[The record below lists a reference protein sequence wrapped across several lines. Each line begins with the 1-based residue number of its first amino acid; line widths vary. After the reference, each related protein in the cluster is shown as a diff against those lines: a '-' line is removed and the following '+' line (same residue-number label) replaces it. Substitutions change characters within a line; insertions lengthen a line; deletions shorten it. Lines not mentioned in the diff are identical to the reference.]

1 MIETLDVVHSYN
13 REPVIK
19 KASIRIDT
27 GITLFRGPNG
37 SGKTTMAKII
47 SGLLPPKRGRVLV
60 DGIDIYTGNRVARE
74 KLREIIFVHDTPVI
88 LKGNVYRNL
97 TYGLRI
103 MGKTNYTVLSELIER
118 FGLGR
123 LVHKNAH
130 ELSAGERQ
138 IVSLVRGFAVSPRY
152 LILDE
157 PLQYLDDERRRE
169 VTSYLLELRKEGIT
183 IVIATHEQDLVKHAD
198 KIFYI
203 KYGYVE
209 EVELPRPT

>member
-1 MIETLDVVHSYN
+1 MIETFNVEHAYN
-13 REPVIK
+13 NEPVIRGVSIKIK
-19 KASIRIDT
+19 K

-47 SGLLPPKRGRVLV
+47 SGLLRPTKGRVMV
-60 DGIDIYTGNRVARE
+60 DNIDIYSGDSKASE
-74 KLREIIFVHDTPVI
+74 KLREIVFIHDTPVI

-118 FGLGR
+118 FGLKR
-123 LVHKNAH
+123 LVHKNTN
-130 ELSAGERQ
+130 ELSAGEKQ
-138 IVSLVRGFAVSPRY
+138 IVSLVRGLAVSPKY

-157 PLQYLDDERRRE
+157 PLQYLDDERRRQ
-169 VTSYLLELRKEGIT
+169 VISYLLELRDLGVT
-183 IVIATHEQDLVKHAD
+183 IVIATHEHVLMKYAD

-209 EVELPRPT
+209 EVEVLD

>member
-1 MIETLDVVHSYN
+1 MIETIEVEHAYNKDPVV
-13 REPVIK
+13 RGV
-19 KASIRIDT
+19 SIRIDR

-47 SGLLPPKRGRVLV
+47 SGLLPPKRGTVLIDDV
-60 DGIDIYTGNRVARE
+60 DIYAGDNKAKE
-74 KLREIIFVHDTPVI
+74 KLREIVYIHDTPVI

-103 MGKTNYTVLSELIER
+103 MGKTNYTLLSELIDR
-118 FGLGR
+118 FGLKR
-123 LVHKNAH
+123 LVHKDAH
-130 ELSAGERQ
+130 ELSAGEKQ
-138 IVSLVRGFAVSPRY
+138 IVSLVRGLAVSPSY

-169 VTSYLLELRKEGIT
+169 VISYLLELRNEGVT
-183 IVIATHEQDLVKHAD
+183 IVIATHEQDLMKYAD

-209 EVELPRPT
+209 ET

>member
-1 MIETLDVVHSYN
+1 MIETIEVEHAYNKDPVV
-13 REPVIK
+13 RGV
-19 KASIRIDT
+19 SIRIDR

-47 SGLLPPKRGRVLV
+47 SGLLPPKRGTVLIDDV
-60 DGIDIYTGNRVARE
+60 DIYAGDNKARE
-74 KLREIIFVHDTPVI
+74 KLREIVYIHDTPVI

-103 MGKTNYTVLSELIER
+103 MGKTNYTLLSELIDR
-118 FGLGR
+118 FGLKR
-123 LVHKNAH
+123 LVHKDAH
-130 ELSAGERQ
+130 ELSAGEKQ
-138 IVSLVRGFAVSPRY
+138 IVSLVRGLAVSPSY

-169 VTSYLLELRKEGIT
+169 VISYLLELRNEGVT
-183 IVIATHEQDLVKHAD
+183 IVIATHEQDLMKYAD

-209 EVELPRPT
+209 ET